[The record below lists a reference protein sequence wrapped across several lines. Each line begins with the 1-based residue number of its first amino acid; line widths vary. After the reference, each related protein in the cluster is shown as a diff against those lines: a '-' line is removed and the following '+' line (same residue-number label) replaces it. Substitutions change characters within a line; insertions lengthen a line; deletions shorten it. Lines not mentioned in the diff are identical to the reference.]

1 MPQLTYLT
9 IEIPNTMNWNL
20 KGKTAL
26 VTGGT
31 KGIGLAITEEFVSLG
46 AEVMIVARDKN
57 IVDEVVKKFSSP
69 SMPVHGLAGDLGSG
83 GFRNEIIDMMK
94 NKWGK
99 LDILVNNVGTNIRKK
114 LVDYTEE
121 EYRKVFE
128 VNLFSLIE
136 MCRLSFP
143 LLQAAVSPSVIN
155 IASVAGSFDVQTG
168 PPYGMTKAAIIQLTR
183 HLAAEWASHN
193 IRVNTIS
200 PWYIDTPL
208 ASPILTNPK
217 RLQMIIDRTPMNRIG
232 QPAEVASAVA
242 YLAMDHASYITG
254 QNLQVDGGMSI
265 KGL

>member
-1 MPQLTYLT
+1 
-9 IEIPNTMNWNL
+9 MNWNL

-31 KGIGLAITEEFVSLG
+31 KGIGLAIADEFVELG
-46 AEVMIVARDKN
+46 ADVTIIARDQQT
-57 IVDEVVKKFSSP
+57 IDDVVKKFAARLKT
-69 SMPVHGLAGDLGSG
+69 VHALCGDLGDAS
-83 GFRNEIIDMMK
+83 FRTEIISDLK
-94 NKWGK
+94 KRWGK

-114 LVDYTEE
+114 FVDYTEE

-128 VNLFSLIE
+128 VNLFSLTE

-143 LLQAAVSPSVIN
+143 LLQASASASVIN
-155 IASVAGSFDVQTG
+155 IASVAGSFDVQSG

-183 HLAAEWASHN
+183 HLAAEWAAHH
-193 IRVNTIS
+193 IRVNTVS

-208 ASPILTNPK
+208 ASPVLNNLQ
-217 RLQMIIDRTPMNRIG
+217 RLKLIVDRTPMNRVG